1 MTRRLVAVGW
11 TIILI
16 AGTLLPKEVVSQSNW
31 LDIRHFDKVSHL
43 FAFALLVYLWSTTLI
58 EKTTKIK
65 AARIAFYGSIFLG
78 VLLEILQ
85 WQLNVGRYF
94 EILDIIAN
102 IIGSIV
108 GLIAFYKL
116 FKH

>member
-1 MTRRLVAVGW
+1 MTRRLAAISW
-11 TIILI
+11 TIVLI
-16 AGTLLPKEVVSQSNW
+16 VATLLPKEVVSQSSFLN
-31 LDIRHFDKVSHL
+31 IPHFDKISHL
-43 FAFALLVYLWSTTLI
+43 CSYALLVFLWSSSLR
-58 EKTTKIK
+58 EKTEKIR

-85 WQLNVGRYF
+85 WQLNVGRHF

-102 IIGSIV
+102 IIGSII
-108 GLIAFYKL
+108 GLIVFYKL